1 MGRLL
6 VVVSLRPG
14 TSAEV
19 ASLLRQGPPLPVGDG
34 GLDRCSA
41 FVSPREAVFLFEGP
55 GVSPALEPAWSDV
68 SRWTDGDR
76 WRGLVDGPPRVAE
89 SIMSWQRAPDM
100 EGFFF
105 GPLPGPGDSEGGMP

>member
-1 MGRLL
+1 VGRLL

-19 ASLLRQGPPLPVGDG
+19 ASLLRKGPPLPVGDG
-34 GLDRCSA
+34 GLDRCGA
-41 FVSPREAVFLFEGP
+41 FVSPLEAVFLFEGP
-55 GVSPALEPAWSDV
+55 EVSPELSSAWRDV

-76 WRGLVDGPPRVAE
+76 WKGLSDGPPRVAE